1 MLHFM
6 LSRDLYLRRQG
17 VDFQKLLHMQD
28 FGTMFTSGKATQ
40 LLYFKC
46 GLLVSLRCSWGPRAI
61 HELLLMLTGHSGGF
75 QMESFS

>member
-28 FGTMFTSGKATQ
+28 SGTMFTSGKATQ

-46 GLLVSLRCSWGPRAI
+46 GLLVSLRCS
-61 HELLLMLTGHSGGF
+61 
-75 QMESFS
+75 